1 MDKSFWDKIASLWCN
16 TISKEK
22 IDAAKDAAIQDS
34 KKGSTVNPF
43 YHRNPLF
50 DMMDDDEDD
59 DE

>member
-16 TISKEK
+16 TISNET

-43 YHRNPLF
+43 YNRNPLF